1 MEMIPIELSIV
12 ELNRVEG
19 GTLYVRNVDM
29 IDGTPLL
36 DIKPHVPEFDSPP
49 DVRIGWLAE
58 ARKTVANRA
67 SDNRFVQGGEWFIGE
82 DTQGGTPTPPKG
94 QPFGGE
100 SIMTRYSVPGNGMG
114 L

>member
-36 DIKPHVPEFDSPP
+36 DIKPHVPEFDSPL
-49 DVRIGWLAE
+49 DIRTGWLAE
-58 ARKTVANRA
+58 AGRPWRTEHRTTDSSREANGSSARTPKVARRHHPKGNRSEARA
-67 SDNRFVQGGEWFIGE
+67 S
-82 DTQGGTPTPPKG
+82 
-94 QPFGGE
+94 
-100 SIMTRYSVPGNGMG
+100 
-114 L
+114 